1 MSSYNYKYI
10 KIDSNTGKSE
20 YKIWK
25 NTSFWQSNIW
35 ANILQKT
42 HQAQDIFV
50 CFSDTH
56 AVLLE
61 RRTIFRNYTGL
72 YILGI
77 ERNLINPDLL
87 AFIQSNISTSND
99 LFLQIEPLEKVHST
113 KYCSIPTFYRAS
125 NSHIK
130 PQNQRRI
137 ASHQLRRERTIQYP
151 PRTKALSNNKM
162 D

>member
-1 MSSYNYKYI
+1 M
-10 KIDSNTGKSE
+10 
-20 YKIWK
+20 
-25 NTSFWQSNIW
+25 
-35 ANILQKT
+35 
-42 HQAQDIFV
+42 

-113 KYCSIPTFYRAS
+113 KYIAQSTAPF
-125 NSHIK
+125 
-130 PQNQRRI
+130 RRFI
-137 ASHQLRRERTIQYP
+137 EPVTAI
-151 PRTKALSNNKM
+151 LSLKTSEESLLTSFAEKGRYNIRLAQKR
-162 D
+162 